1 MPVPGFTIKW
11 RKRLKTHGWFARKI
25 KERVAGKKGMSG
37 VIKRRMAKGR
47 KSLAVS
53 RPKTA

>member
-11 RKRLKTHGWFARKI
+11 RKRLKTHGYLARKK
-25 KERVAGKKGMSG
+25 KERVAGKVGMSG

-47 KSLAVS
+47 KRLAVS
-53 RPKTA
+53 RSKTA